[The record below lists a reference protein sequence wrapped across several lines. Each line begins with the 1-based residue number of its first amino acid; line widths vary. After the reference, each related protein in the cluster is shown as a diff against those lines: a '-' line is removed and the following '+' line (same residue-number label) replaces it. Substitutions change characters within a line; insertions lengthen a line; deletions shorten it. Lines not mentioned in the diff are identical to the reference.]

1 MPDNLDEPTHVL
13 MREVARLAPWR
24 EKLAEAARVRDD
36 LPKPGGYYDAL
47 GPLCT
52 RLEIWH
58 TIYNHVLDD
67 AAAIVEWVKGTGSA
81 AVRRSA
87 GAAGAQAISRANIPR
102 ASRPAIATRRTARC
116 CCGFRGF
123 SSWL

>member
-13 MREVARLAPWR
+13 MREVAQLAPWR
-24 EKLAEAARVRDD
+24 EQLAEAARVRDN

-47 GPLCT
+47 GPRCT

-58 TIYNHVLDD
+58 TIYNHVLED
-67 AAAIVEWVKGTGSA
+67 AAAIVEWVKGTGLRPF
-81 AVRRSA
+81 VDPLP
-87 GAAGAQAISRANIPR
+87 NTPR
-102 ASRPAIATRRTARC
+102 AWPPAICHKRTARC